1 VGTKVANPTSRPTRK
16 GWPNHPLEF
25 KRSLA
30 QRACEPGVSVSKL
43 TQEHG
48 INANQ
53 LFKWRRHYRAGLFD
67 AANAALLPVAVVE
80 APVQTASS
88 ESSPMPV
95 APAVQHGIE
104 IAFADCTVRVGEQTD
119 LATLRAVVALLRR

>member
-1 VGTKVANPTSRPTRK
+1 MANPTNRPSRK
-16 GWPNHPLEF
+16 GRPNHPLEF
-25 KRSLA
+25 KRALA

-43 TQEHG
+43 AQEHG

-53 LFKWRRHYRAGLFD
+53 LFKWRRHFRAGLFGTSD
-67 AANAALLPVAVVE
+67 VGLLPVSVVA

-88 ESSPMPV
+88 DSSPPSV

-104 IAFADCTVRVGEQTD
+104 IAFTDCTVRIGEQAD